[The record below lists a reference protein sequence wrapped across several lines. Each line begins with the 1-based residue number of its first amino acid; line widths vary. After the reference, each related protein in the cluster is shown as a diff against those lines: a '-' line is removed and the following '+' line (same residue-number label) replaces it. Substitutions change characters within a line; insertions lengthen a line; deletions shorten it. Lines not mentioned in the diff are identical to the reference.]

1 MLFRFLYMRL
11 CGFVSISVEG
21 FFVERFMN
29 LCLNQGIF
37 LWDITREKNT
47 FVRVKLSTSD
57 FKKIKSI
64 ARKTKC
70 RIRIEKKT
78 GIPFLIHNYRKRKA
92 FFIAVIILFVLA
104 FIISR
109 FIWNIEIVGLE
120 KIEEQEIQELLLE
133 NGIEVGKLKNKVN
146 IEEAVNNIRLKEENI
161 GWIGIKIKGT
171 NVIVEIVETVDKPE
185 VIDENEICNIV
196 STKDATISKI
206 IVQNGT
212 ARVNVGDEVKVGD
225 LLVEGIMEGEHT
237 RNTPG
242 ACGSNSFRKNKV

>member
-1 MLFRFLYMRL
+1 MRL

-29 LCLNQGIF
+29 LCLTQGIF

-92 FFIAVIILFVLA
+92 FFIAFILLFILA
-104 FIISR
+104 FTISR
-109 FIWNIEIVGLE
+109 FIWNVEILGLD
-120 KIEEQEIQELLLE
+120 KIEKEEIQELLIE
-133 NGIEVGKLKNKVN
+133 NGIEVGKLKSKVN
-146 IEEAVNNIRLKEENI
+146 VEEAVNNIRLKEEKI

-171 NVIVEIVETVDKPE
+171 NVIVEVVETVDKPE
-185 VIDENEICNIV
+185 IIDENEICNIV
-196 STKDATISKI
+196 ASKDATISKI
-206 IVQNGT
+206 IVQTGT
-212 ARVNVGDEVKVGD
+212 AKVNAGDEVHKGD
-225 LLVEGIMEGEHT
+225 ILVEGIMEGEHT
-237 RNTPG
+237 RQSRSS
-242 ACGSNSFRKNKV
+242 CGSNGFRKNKV

>member
-1 MLFRFLYMRL
+1 MRI

-70 RIRIEKKT
+70 RIKIERKT

-92 FFIAVIILFVLA
+92 FLIALIILFFLA
-104 FIISR
+104 FTISK
-109 FIWNIEIVGLE
+109 FIWNIEILGLD
-120 KIEEQEIQELLLE
+120 KIEKEEIQALLLE
-133 NGIEVGKLKNKVN
+133 NGIEVGKLKSKVN
-146 IEEAVNNIRLKEENI
+146 VEEAVNNIRLKEEKI

-171 NVIVEIVETVDKPE
+171 NVIVEVVETVDKPE

-196 STKDATISKI
+196 AKEDATISKI

-212 ARVNVGDEVKVGD
+212 AKVNVGDKVHKGD
-225 LLVEGIMEGEHT
+225 ILVEGVMEGVYT
-237 RNTPG
+237 RNKRSS
-242 ACGSNSFRKNKV
+242 CGGNCFRKNRV